1 MRGRGADCEDCLWRL
16 NIPSLTS
23 LAVINLYLGAG
34 VWHTVAIG
42 GLDRWCDKVCL
53 LRYHTVIKRCAA
65 SHGHYNAPATPI
77 ILLLLFSTY
86 RQGFNC
92 TFLRKLG
99 EACRAMS
106 QIEKPH
112 TRSHL
117 SWSKSAENT
126 FGWSSSLEKCRTG
139 TSGPVKGLILC
150 WQQKY
155 LKTLFSKKFFSLRH
169 SNKRNK

>member
-1 MRGRGADCEDCLWRL
+1 MFSQQIQTSNFLLLARESAAQLRFSRSCTSFPQHFSTISTACWTRTISRLTVQFAQLIDHNISWAETASPVIKYCSPVWCAVRGRGADCEDCLWRL

-65 SHGHYNAPATPI
+65 SHGHYNTPATPI

-86 RQGFNC
+86 RQGFN
-92 TFLRKLG
+92 
-99 EACRAMS
+99 S
-106 QIEKPH
+106 I
-112 TRSHL
+112 
-117 SWSKSAENT
+117 
-126 FGWSSSLEKCRTG
+126 
-139 TSGPVKGLILC
+139 
-150 WQQKY
+150 
-155 LKTLFSKKFFSLRH
+155 
-169 SNKRNK
+169 